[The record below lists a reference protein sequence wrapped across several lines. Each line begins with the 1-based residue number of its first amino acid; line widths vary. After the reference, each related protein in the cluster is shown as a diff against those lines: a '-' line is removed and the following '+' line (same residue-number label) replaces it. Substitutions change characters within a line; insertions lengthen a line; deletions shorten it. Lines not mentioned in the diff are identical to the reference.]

1 MRRFSVVSLLLLSLV
16 LVLLVGCA
24 TEAPS
29 AEVQDHPVDPG
40 WEQRGVDGSFETEL
54 PDPFIKLVDLQ
65 RLRVGMTKQEVLAI
79 FPGPNETTLRGR
91 DELWDYGFA
100 ELIFRGN
107 LLADWFNKNR

>member
-1 MRRFSVVSLLLLSLV
+1 MRRFSVLSLLTGSLLLV
-16 LVLLVGCA
+16 LVGCA
-24 TEAPS
+24 TEPPP
-29 AEVQDHPVDPG
+29 EPTQEQPVDPG
-40 WEQRGVDGSFETEL
+40 WEQRTVDTSFETEL

-79 FPGPNETTLRGR
+79 FPGPDETTLRGR

-107 LLADWFNKNR
+107 RLADWFNKDR

>member
-1 MRRFSVVSLLLLSLV
+1 MRRFPVVSVFTSLLLFMFI
-16 LVLLVGCA
+16 GCA
-24 TEAPS
+24 TEPPTPV
-29 AEVQDHPVDPG
+29 VQEQPVDAG
-40 WEQRGVDGSFETEL
+40 WKQRMVDTSFETEL

-79 FPGPNETTLRGR
+79 FPGPDETTLRGR

-107 LLADWFNKNR
+107 LLADWFNKDR